1 MNLVAIVP
9 WEVQLALGLAVL
21 AGFCFLAF
29 SWFGPGVAR
38 AIALWGAAAA
48 FALALLSRAFQKG
61 QSHEIDRANRAADAA
76 IRKAREARAGAERD
90 ALGGRLRDDDGFQRR
105 D

>member
-1 MNLVAIVP
+1 MSFIALIP
-9 WEVQLALGLAVL
+9 WQVQLVVGLALL
-21 AGFCFLAF
+21 AGLCFLALT
-29 SWFGPGVAR
+29 WFGPGAAR
-38 AIALWGAAAA
+38 TLALWGAAVA

-76 IRKAREARAGAERD
+76 IRKAREARAHAERD